1 MGSKWDIEKFTG
13 SNDFGLWKVKTRAI
27 LIQQKCEQALKG
39 VEHMPADL
47 SDTEK
52 TEMDEKALS
61 AIILCLGDKVLREV
75 AKEKTAAAMW
85 TKLDALYMTKSL
97 AHKQLLKQQL
107 YFFRMVENKPVMEQL
122 AEFNKI
128 IDDLAN
134 IDVNLED
141 EDKAFHLLCAF
152 PKSLENLKDALLYGK
167 EGTITLEEVQ
177 AALRTKELT
186 RFRDLKV
193 DDSGEGLN
201 ISRGRSENHGKGK
214 GKKHRSKSR
223 PRGNGDTT
231 KFKCYHCHTPGHFKK
246 DCPQRGGGGNSG
258 GSSAQI
264 AVSEEEGYES
274 AGALTVTSWEP
285 EKSWV
290 MDSGCSYHIC
300 PRKEYF
306 ETLELKEGGVVRLG
320 NNKACKVQ
328 GMGSIR
334 LKMFDDRDFLLKNVR
349 YIPELKRNLIS
360 ISMFD
365 GLGYCTRIERGVMR
379 ISHGALVIA
388 KGSKINGLY
397 ILDGSTVISNA
408 LAVSVETEDITKLWH
423 LRLGHVSERGLVE
436 LAKQGLL
443 GKEKLNKLD
452 FCDNCTLGKQH
463 KVKFGVGVHKSSRPF
478 EYVHSDLWGPA
489 SVSTHGGGSY
499 FLSIID
505 DYSRRVWVHII
516 KNKSDTFEKFKEW
529 HTLIENQTG
538 TKLKVLRTDN
548 GLEFVSEQFNEFCRN
563 KGIKRHRTVAYTPQE
578 NGLAERMNRTL
589 LERVRC
595 MLLGAGLPKSFWGE
609 AVSTAAYLINRC
621 PSTGIDLKTPMEVW
635 SGRPADYSN
644 LKVFGALA
652 YAHVRQDKLDAKA
665 VKCVFIGYPE
675 GVKGYK
681 LWKMEPGGSKF
692 IISRDV
698 TFDETRMG
706 MKCKD
711 LETRPETG
719 VERIQLEVEPPTD
732 EGEEENQTL
741 VPEESGSQ
749 PIVAPDYQLARDR
762 ERRVITPP
770 NRNGYADLICYALNA
785 AEEVQDSEP
794 KNFRE
799 ASESIDSKD
808 WLKAMEEE
816 MLSLEKN
823 QTWELVPLPKNKR
836 VVGSKWVFK
845 RKEGIP
851 GVEAPRYKARLVAKG
866 FTQVEGIDYNEIFS
880 PVVKHC
886 SIRVLMAI
894 VNMYDLELEQ
904 MDVKTAFLHGELEET
919 IYMQQPEGFVEDNSK
934 VCLLKKSLYGLKQSP
949 RQWYRRFDDFLLK
962 TGFVRSNY
970 DSCVYMMKKDEKVI
984 LYLLLYVDDI
994 LIASSDKHEIQQ
1006 LKVKLNGEFEM
1017 KDLGNAKKIL
1027 GMDIVRDRS
1036 KGVLF
1041 LSQHDY
1047 LKKVVERFRMSDSKV
1062 VNTPLGHHSKLSVKQ
1077 CPQSEDEKKKMEGTP
1092 YASGVGSI
1100 MYGMVC
1106 SRPDLSYAISVVSRF
1121 MANPGQVHWQALK
1134 WVLRYL
1140 NGTLK
1145 GGLKYTRTDPGRDA
1159 LEGYVDADYAG
1170 NVDTRKS
1177 LSGFVFTLFGTAVTW
1192 KANQQSV
1199 VALSTTQAEYI
1210 ALVEGVKEAIWLKGM
1225 IGEMGI
1231 SQGCV
1236 KIHCDSQ
1243 SAIHLANHQ
1252 VYHERT
1258 KHIDIRLHFVRDMIE
1273 TKEIMVEKIATEENP
1288 ADMFTK
1294 SLSRVKFKHCLDL
1307 INFIEE

>member
-13 SNDFGLWKVKTRAI
+13 SNDFGLWKVKVRAI
-27 LIQQKCEQALKG
+27 LTQQKCSEALLG
-39 VEHMPADL
+39 IANMPNTFSAA
-47 SDTEK
+47 EK
-52 TEMDEKALS
+52 NEMNDKALS
-61 AIILCLGDKVLREV
+61 AIILCLADNVLREV
-75 AKEKTAAAMW
+75 AKERTAAGMW
-85 TKLDALYMTKSL
+85 SKLDALYMTKSL
-97 AHKQLLKQQL
+97 AHKQCLKERL
-107 YFFRMVENKPVMEQL
+107 FFYRMSENKSVVEQL
-122 AEFNKI
+122 SEFNKI

-141 EDKAFHLLCAF
+141 EDKAFHLLCAL
-152 PKSLENLKDALLYGK
+152 PKSFENLKDALLYGK
-167 EGTITLEEVQ
+167 EGTITLDEVQ
-177 AALRTKELT
+177 STLRTKEMT
-186 RFRDLKV
+186 KMRDLRI

-201 ISRGRSENHGKGK
+201 VARGRSENKSKGK

-223 PRGNGDTT
+223 SKGDGGG
-231 KFKCYHCHTPGHFKK
+231 KLKCYHCHEPGHFKK
-246 DCPQRGGGGNSG
+246 DCPERRGGGI
-258 GSSAQI
+258 SSAQI

-328 GMGSIR
+328 GMGTIR
-334 LKMFDDRDFLLKNVR
+334 LKMYDDRDFLLKNVR

-365 GLGYCTRIERGVMR
+365 NLGYCTRIERGVMR
-379 ISHGALVIA
+379 ISNGALVIA
-388 KGSKINGLY
+388 KGSKMNGLY
-397 ILDGSTVISNA
+397 ILEGSTVISNA
-408 LAVSVETEDITKLWH
+408 LVTSVENADITKLWH

-463 KVKFGVGVHKSSRPF
+463 KVKFGVGVHKSTRPF

-505 DYSRRVWVHII
+505 DYSRRVWVYII

-538 TKLKVLRTDN
+538 SKLKLLRTDN
-548 GLEFVSEQFNEFCRN
+548 GLEFVSEQFNEFCR
-563 KGIKRHRTVAYTPQE
+563 KLGIKRHKTVAYTPQQ

-609 AVSTAAYLINRC
+609 AVNTAAYLINRC

-635 SGRPADYSN
+635 SGKPADYSN
-644 LKVFGALA
+644 FKIFGALA
-652 YAHVRQDKLDAKA
+652 FAHVKQDKLDARA
-665 VKCVFIGYPE
+665 VKCVFIGYLE
-675 GVKGYK
+675 GGKGYK

-711 LETRPETG
+711 LEKRPETG
-719 VERIQLEVEPPTD
+719 VERIQFEVEPSTD
-732 EGEEENQTL
+732 EREKEDETQ
-741 VPEESGSQ
+741 VPDESGSDETT
-749 PIVAPDYQLARDR
+749 VPDYQLARDR
-762 ERRVITPP
+762 ERRVIRPP
-770 NRNGYADLICYALNA
+770 NRLGYADLICYALNA

-799 ASESIDSKD
+799 ASESIDSQD
-808 WLKAMEEE
+808 WLKAMNEE

-823 QTWELVPLPKNKR
+823 QTWKLVPLPKNKR

-851 GVEAPRYKARLVAKG
+851 GAEAPRYKARLVAKG

-919 IYMQQPEGFVEDNSK
+919 IYMQQPEGFVKDNSK

-970 DSCVYMMKKDEKVI
+970 DSCVYMMKRNEKVI

-994 LIASSDKHEIQQ
+994 LMASSDKQEIQQ
-1006 LKVKLNGEFEM
+1006 LKEKLNGEFEM
-1017 KDLGNAKKIL
+1017 KDLGNAKRIL
-1027 GMDIVRDRS
+1027 GMDILRDRS
-1036 KGVLF
+1036 KGELF

-1047 LKKVVERFRMSDSKV
+1047 LKKVVERFRMTDSKV
-1062 VNTPLGHHSKLSVKQ
+1062 VNTPLGHHSKLSIKQ
-1077 CPQSEDEKKKMEGTP
+1077 CPQSEDERKKMESTP

-1140 NGTLK
+1140 NGSLK

-1170 NVDTRKS
+1170 NIDTRKS

-1236 KIHCDSQ
+1236 KIHCDNQ

-1273 TKEIMVEKIATEENP
+1273 TKEIMVEKIASEENP

-1294 SLSRVKFKHCLDL
+1294 SLPRAKFKHCLDL
-1307 INFIEE
+1307 INFVEE

>member
-13 SNDFGLWKVKTRAI
+13 SNDFGLWKVKMKAL
-27 LIQQKCEQALKG
+27 LIHHKCVEALKG
-39 VEHMPADL
+39 IAQMPATL
-47 SDTEK
+47 SDEEK
-52 TEMDEKALS
+52 KDMDEKALS
-61 AIILCLGDKVLREV
+61 SIILCLGDKVLREV
-75 AKEKTAAAMW
+75 AKETSAAAMW
-85 TKLDALYMTKSL
+85 SKLDSLYMTKSL

-107 YFFRMVENKPVMEQL
+107 YFFRMVENKSIGEQL
-122 AEFNKI
+122 SEFNKI
-128 IDDLAN
+128 VDDLAN

-152 PKSLENLKDALLYGK
+152 PKSLENLKDALLFGK
-167 EGTITLEEVQ
+167 EGTITLDEVQ
-177 AALRTKELT
+177 SALRTKELSK
-186 RFRDLKV
+186 FKDLKIE
-193 DDSGEGLN
+193 DSGEGLN
-201 ISRGRSENHGKGK
+201 VARGRSEHKGKGK
-214 GKKHRSKSR
+214 GKKYRSKSR
-223 PRGNGDTT
+223 PKGEGGS
-231 KFKCYHCHTPGHFKK
+231 KFKCYHCHEPGHFKK
-246 DCPQRGGGGNSG
+246 DCPKRNGGG

-264 AVSEEEGYES
+264 ATSDEGYES
-274 AGALTVTSWEP
+274 AGALAVTSWEP

-290 MDSGCSYHIC
+290 MDSGCSYHMC

-306 ETLELKEGGVVRLG
+306 ETLELKEDGVVRLG
-320 NNKACKVQ
+320 NDKACKVQ
-328 GMGSIR
+328 GVGTIR

-365 GLGYCTRIERGVMR
+365 GLGYSTRIERGVMR

-388 KGSKINGLY
+388 KGSKMNGLY
-397 ILDGSTVISNA
+397 ILEGSTVISNA
-408 LAVSVETEDITKLWH
+408 CVTSVENADITKLWH

-548 GLEFVSEQFNEFCRN
+548 GLEFVSEQFNEFCRL
-563 KGIKRHRTVAYTPQE
+563 KGIKRHRTVAYTPQQ

-609 AVSTAAYLINRC
+609 AVNTAAYLINRC
-621 PSTGIDLKTPMEVW
+621 PSTGINLKTPMEVW
-635 SGRPADYSN
+635 SGRPSDYSN
-644 LKVFGALA
+644 LKIFGCLA
-652 YAHVRQDKLDAKA
+652 FAHIKQDKLDARA
-665 VKCVFIGYPE
+665 VKCVFIGYPD

-681 LWKMEPGGSKF
+681 LWMMGPGRSKF

-711 LETRPETG
+711 LEERPETG
-719 VERIQLEVEPPTD
+719 VEEIQFEVEPSTD
-732 EGEEENQTL
+732 EREKEDQTQ
-741 VPEESGSQ
+741 VPEESGSDESTTS
-749 PIVAPDYQLARDR
+749 DYQLARDR
-762 ERRVITPP
+762 ERRVIRPP
-770 NRNGYADLICYALNA
+770 NRLGYADLICYALNA

-799 ASESIDSKD
+799 ALESIDGKD
-808 WLKAMEEE
+808 WLKAMNEE

-823 QTWELVPLPKNKR
+823 QTWKLVPLPKNKR

-845 RKEGIP
+845 KKDGIP

-894 VNMYDLELEQ
+894 VNQYDLELEQ

-919 IYMQQPEGFVEDNSK
+919 IYMQQPEGFVEDKSK

-949 RQWYRRFDDFLLK
+949 RQWYRRFDEFLLK
-962 TGFVRSNY
+962 GGFVRSNY
-970 DSCVYMMKKDEKVI
+970 DSCVYMMKRNEKVI

-994 LIASSDKHEIQQ
+994 LMASSDKHEIQK
-1006 LKVKLNGEFEM
+1006 LKEMLNGEFEM
-1017 KDLGNAKKIL
+1017 KDLGSAKRIL
-1027 GMDIVRDRS
+1027 GMDILRDRS
-1036 KGVLF
+1036 KGELF

-1062 VNTPLGHHSKLSVKQ
+1062 VNTPLGHHSKLSIKQ
-1077 CPQSEDEKKKMEGTP
+1077 CPQSEDERKKMESTP

-1140 NGTLK
+1140 NGSLK
-1145 GGLKYTRTDPGRDA
+1145 GGLKYKKIDPGKDA

-1231 SQGCV
+1231 GQGCV

-1273 TKEIMVEKIATEENP
+1273 SKEIIVEKVASEENP

-1294 SLSRVKFKHCLDL
+1294 SLPRSRFKHCLDL

>member
-1 MGSKWDIEKFTG
+1 
-13 SNDFGLWKVKTRAI
+13 
-27 LIQQKCEQALKG
+27 
-39 VEHMPADL
+39 
-47 SDTEK
+47 
-52 TEMDEKALS
+52 
-61 AIILCLGDKVLREV
+61 
-75 AKEKTAAAMW
+75 
-85 TKLDALYMTKSL
+85 
-97 AHKQLLKQQL
+97 
-107 YFFRMVENKPVMEQL
+107 
-122 AEFNKI
+122 
-128 IDDLAN
+128 
-134 IDVNLED
+134 
-141 EDKAFHLLCAF
+141 
-152 PKSLENLKDALLYGK
+152 
-167 EGTITLEEVQ
+167 
-177 AALRTKELT
+177 
-186 RFRDLKV
+186 
-193 DDSGEGLN
+193 
-201 ISRGRSENHGKGK
+201 
-214 GKKHRSKSR
+214 
-223 PRGNGDTT
+223 
-231 KFKCYHCHTPGHFKK
+231 
-246 DCPQRGGGGNSG
+246 
-258 GSSAQI
+258 
-264 AVSEEEGYES
+264 
-274 AGALTVTSWEP
+274 
-285 EKSWV
+285 
-290 MDSGCSYHIC
+290 
-300 PRKEYF
+300 
-306 ETLELKEGGVVRLG
+306 
-320 NNKACKVQ
+320 
-328 GMGSIR
+328 
-334 LKMFDDRDFLLKNVR
+334 MFDN
-349 YIPELKRNLIS
+349 
-360 ISMFD
+360 
-365 GLGYCTRIERGVMR
+365 LGYCTRIERGVMR
-379 ISHGALVIA
+379 ISNGALVIA
-388 KGSKINGLY
+388 KGSKMNGLY
-397 ILDGSTVISNA
+397 ILEGSTVISNA
-408 LAVSVETEDITKLWH
+408 LVTSVENADITKLWH

-463 KVKFGVGVHKSSRPF
+463 KVKFGVGVHKSTRPF
-478 EYVHSDLWGPA
+478 EYVHSDLWGPT

-505 DYSRRVWVHII
+505 DYSRRVWVYII

-538 TKLKVLRTDN
+538 SKLKLLRTDN
-548 GLEFVSEQFNEFCRN
+548 GLEFVSEQFNEFCR
-563 KGIKRHRTVAYTPQE
+563 KLGIKRHKTVAYTPQQ

-609 AVSTAAYLINRC
+609 AVNTAAYLINRC

-635 SGRPADYSN
+635 SGKPADYSN
-644 LKVFGALA
+644 LKIFGALA
-652 YAHVRQDKLDAKA
+652 FAHVKQDKLDARA

-711 LETRPETG
+711 LEKRPEMG
-719 VERIQLEVEPPTD
+719 VERIQFEVEPSTD
-732 EGEEENQTL
+732 EREKEDETQ
-741 VPEESGSQ
+741 VPDESGSDETT
-749 PIVAPDYQLARDR
+749 VPDYQLARDR
-762 ERRVITPP
+762 ERRVIRPP
-770 NRNGYADLICYALNA
+770 NRLGYDDLICYALNA

-794 KNFRE
+794 KGFRE
-799 ASESIDSKD
+799 ASESIDSQD
-808 WLKAMEEE
+808 WLKAMNEE

-823 QTWELVPLPKNKR
+823 QTWKLVPLPKNKR

-851 GVEAPRYKARLVAKG
+851 GVETPRYKARLVAKG

-919 IYMQQPEGFVEDNSK
+919 IYMQQPEGFVKDNSK

-970 DSCVYMMKKDEKVI
+970 DSCVYMMKRNEKVI

-994 LIASSDKHEIQQ
+994 LMASSDKQEIQQ
-1006 LKVKLNGEFEM
+1006 LKEKLNGEFEM
-1017 KDLGNAKKIL
+1017 KDLGNAKRIL
-1027 GMDIVRDRS
+1027 GMDILRDRS
-1036 KGVLF
+1036 KGELF

-1047 LKKVVERFRMSDSKV
+1047 LKKVVERFRMTDSKV
-1062 VNTPLGHHSKLSVKQ
+1062 VKTPLDHHSKLSIKQ
-1077 CPQSEDEKKKMEGTP
+1077 CPQSKDERKKMESTP

-1140 NGTLK
+1140 NGSLK

-1170 NVDTRKS
+1170 NIDTRKS

-1210 ALVEGVKEAIWLKGM
+1210 ALVEGVKEAIWLKVRG
-1225 IGEMGI
+1225 
-1231 SQGCV
+1231 V
-1236 KIHCDSQ
+1236 
-1243 SAIHLANHQ
+1243 
-1252 VYHERT
+1252 
-1258 KHIDIRLHFVRDMIE
+1258 LHFTPPCYPSFQRALSLLCTIPHSLSFSGELSLPACPLCGGV
-1273 TKEIMVEKIATEENP
+1273 VVVV
-1288 ADMFTK
+1288 ADM
-1294 SLSRVKFKHCLDL
+1294 SLVGSDL
-1307 INFIEE
+1307 GVGVRCSVFGGSFPAGVVVRRGSEGFVLSWCGGGEFCRSGDGGWRSWVAVVVLVFLR

>member
-13 SNDFGLWKVKTRAI
+13 SNDFGLWKVKMKAL
-27 LIQQKCEQALKG
+27 LIHHKCVEALKG
-39 VEHMPADL
+39 IAQMPATL
-47 SDTEK
+47 SDEEK
-52 TEMDEKALS
+52 KDMDEKALS
-61 AIILCLGDKVLREV
+61 SIILCLGDKVLREV
-75 AKEKTAAAMW
+75 AKETSAAAMW
-85 TKLDALYMTKSL
+85 SKLDSLYMTKSL

-107 YFFRMVENKPVMEQL
+107 YFFRMVENKSIGEQL
-122 AEFNKI
+122 SEFNKI
-128 IDDLAN
+128 VDDLAN

-152 PKSLENLKDALLYGK
+152 PKSLENLKDALLFGK
-167 EGTITLEEVQ
+167 EGTITLDEVQ
-177 AALRTKELT
+177 SALRTKELSK
-186 RFRDLKV
+186 FKDLKIE
-193 DDSGEGLN
+193 DSGEGLN
-201 ISRGRSENHGKGK
+201 VARGRSEHKGKGK
-214 GKKHRSKSR
+214 GKKYRSKSR
-223 PRGNGDTT
+223 PKGEGGS
-231 KFKCYHCHTPGHFKK
+231 KFKCYHCHEPGHFKK
-246 DCPQRGGGGNSG
+246 DCPKRNGGG

-264 AVSEEEGYES
+264 ATSDEGYES
-274 AGALTVTSWEP
+274 AGALAVTSWEP

-290 MDSGCSYHIC
+290 MDSGCSYHMC

-306 ETLELKEGGVVRLG
+306 ETLELKEDGVVRLG
-320 NNKACKVQ
+320 NDKACKVQ
-328 GMGSIR
+328 GYS
-334 LKMFDDRDFLLKNVR
+334 
-349 YIPELKRNLIS
+349 
-360 ISMFD
+360 
-365 GLGYCTRIERGVMR
+365 TRIERGVMR

-388 KGSKINGLY
+388 KGSKMNGLY
-397 ILDGSTVISNA
+397 ILEGSTVISNA
-408 LAVSVETEDITKLWH
+408 CVTSVENADITKLWH

-548 GLEFVSEQFNEFCRN
+548 GLEFVSEQFNEFCRL
-563 KGIKRHRTVAYTPQE
+563 KGIKRHRTVAYTPQQ

-609 AVSTAAYLINRC
+609 AVNTAAYLINRC
-621 PSTGIDLKTPMEVW
+621 PLTGIDLKTPMEVW
-635 SGRPADYSN
+635 SGRPCDYSN
-644 LKVFGALA
+644 LKIFGCLA
-652 YAHVRQDKLDAKA
+652 FAHIKQDKLDARA
-665 VKCVFIGYPE
+665 VKCVFIGYPD

-681 LWKMEPGGSKF
+681 LWMMGPGRSKF

-711 LETRPETG
+711 LEERPETG
-719 VERIQLEVEPPTD
+719 VEKIQFEVEPSTD
-732 EGEEENQTL
+732 EREKEDQTQ
-741 VPEESGSQ
+741 VPEESGSDESTTS
-749 PIVAPDYQLARDR
+749 DYQLARDR
-762 ERRVITPP
+762 ERRVIRPP
-770 NRNGYADLICYALNA
+770 NRLGYADLICYALNA

-799 ASESIDSKD
+799 ALESIDGKD
-808 WLKAMEEE
+808 WLKAMNEE

-823 QTWELVPLPKNKR
+823 QTWKLVPLPKNKR

-845 RKEGIP
+845 KKDGIP

-894 VNMYDLELEQ
+894 VNQYDLELEQ

-919 IYMQQPEGFVEDNSK
+919 IYMQQPEGFVEDKSK

-949 RQWYRRFDDFLLK
+949 RQWYRRFDEFLLK
-962 TGFVRSNY
+962 GGFVRSNY
-970 DSCVYMMKKDEKVI
+970 DSCVYMMKRNEKVI

-994 LIASSDKHEIQQ
+994 LMASSDKHEIQK
-1006 LKVKLNGEFEM
+1006 LKEMLNGEFEM
-1017 KDLGNAKKIL
+1017 KDLGSAKRIL
-1027 GMDIVRDRS
+1027 GMDILRDRS
-1036 KGVLF
+1036 KGELF

-1062 VNTPLGHHSKLSVKQ
+1062 VNTPLGHHSKLSIKQ
-1077 CPQSEDEKKKMEGTP
+1077 CPQSEDERKKMESTP

-1140 NGTLK
+1140 NGSLK
-1145 GGLKYTRTDPGRDA
+1145 GGLKYKKIDPGKDA

-1231 SQGCV
+1231 GQGCV

-1273 TKEIMVEKIATEENP
+1273 SKEIIVEKVASEENP

-1294 SLSRVKFKHCLDL
+1294 SLPRSRFKHCLDL

>member
-13 SNDFGLWKVKTRAI
+13 SNDFGLWKVKMKAL
-27 LIQQKCEQALKG
+27 LIHHKCVEALKG
-39 VEHMPADL
+39 IAQMPATL
-47 SDTEK
+47 SDQEK
-52 TEMDEKALS
+52 KDMDEKALS
-61 AIILCLGDKVLREV
+61 SIILCLGDKVLREV
-75 AKEKTAAAMW
+75 AKETSAAAMW
-85 TKLDALYMTKSL
+85 TKLDSLYMTKSL

-107 YFFRMVENKPVMEQL
+107 YFFRMVENKSFGEQL
-122 AEFNKI
+122 SEFNKI
-128 IDDLAN
+128 VDDLAN

-152 PKSLENLKDALLYGK
+152 SKSLENLKDALLFGK
-167 EGTITLEEVQ
+167 EGTITLDEVQ
-177 AALRTKELT
+177 SALRTKELSK
-186 RFRDLKV
+186 FKDLKIE
-193 DDSGEGLN
+193 DSGEGLN
-201 ISRGRSENHGKGK
+201 VARGRSEYKGKGK

-223 PRGNGDTT
+223 PKGEGGS
-231 KFKCYHCHTPGHFKK
+231 KFKCYHCHEPGHFKK
-246 DCPQRGGGGNSG
+246 DCPKRNGGG

-264 AVSEEEGYES
+264 ATSDEGYES
-274 AGALTVTSWEP
+274 AGALAVTSWEP

-290 MDSGCSYHIC
+290 MDSGCSYHMC

-306 ETLELKEGGVVRLG
+306 ETLELKEDGVVRLG
-320 NNKACKVQ
+320 NDKACKVQ
-328 GMGSIR
+328 GVGTIR

-365 GLGYCTRIERGVMR
+365 GLGYSTRIERGVMR

-388 KGSKINGLY
+388 KGSKMNGLY
-397 ILDGSTVISNA
+397 ILEGSTVISNA
-408 LAVSVETEDITKLWH
+408 CVTSVENADITKLWH

-548 GLEFVSEQFNEFCRN
+548 GLEFVSEQFNEFCRL
-563 KGIKRHRTVAYTPQE
+563 KGIKRHRTVTYTPQQ

-609 AVSTAAYLINRC
+609 AVNTAAYLINRC

-635 SGRPADYSN
+635 SGRPCDYSN
-644 LKVFGALA
+644 LKIFGCLA
-652 YAHVRQDKLDAKA
+652 FAHIKQDKLDARA
-665 VKCVFIGYPE
+665 VKCVFIGYPD

-681 LWKMEPGGSKF
+681 LWMMGPGRSKF

-711 LETRPETG
+711 LEERPETE
-719 VERIQLEVEPPTD
+719 VEKIQFEVEPSTD
-732 EGEEENQTL
+732 EREKEDQTQ
-741 VPEESGSQ
+741 VPEESESDE
-749 PIVAPDYQLARDR
+749 PTTSDYQLARDR
-762 ERRVITPP
+762 ERKVIRPP
-770 NRNGYADLICYALNA
+770 NRLGYADLICYALNA

-799 ASESIDSKD
+799 ALESIDGKD
-808 WLKAMEEE
+808 WLKAMNEE

-823 QTWELVPLPKNKR
+823 QTWKLVPLPKNKR

-845 RKEGIP
+845 KKDGIP

-894 VNMYDLELEQ
+894 VNQYDLELEQ

-919 IYMQQPEGFVEDNSK
+919 IYMQQPEGFVEDKSK

-949 RQWYRRFDDFLLK
+949 RQWYRRFDEFLLK
-962 TGFVRSNY
+962 GGFVRSNY
-970 DSCVYMMKKDEKVI
+970 DSCVYMMKRNEKVI

-994 LIASSDKHEIQQ
+994 LMASSDKHEIQR
-1006 LKVKLNGEFEM
+1006 LKEMLNGEFEM
-1017 KDLGNAKKIL
+1017 KDLGSAKRIL
-1027 GMDIVRDRS
+1027 GMDILRDRS
-1036 KGVLF
+1036 KGELF

-1062 VNTPLGHHSKLSVKQ
+1062 VNTPLGL
-1077 CPQSEDEKKKMEGTP
+1077 
-1092 YASGVGSI
+1092 
-1100 MYGMVC
+1100 
-1106 SRPDLSYAISVVSRF
+1106 
-1121 MANPGQVHWQALK
+1121 
-1134 WVLRYL
+1134 
-1140 NGTLK
+1140 
-1145 GGLKYTRTDPGRDA
+1145 
-1159 LEGYVDADYAG
+1159 
-1170 NVDTRKS
+1170 
-1177 LSGFVFTLFGTAVTW
+1177 
-1192 KANQQSV
+1192 
-1199 VALSTTQAEYI
+1199 
-1210 ALVEGVKEAIWLKGM
+1210 
-1225 IGEMGI
+1225 
-1231 SQGCV
+1231 
-1236 KIHCDSQ
+1236 
-1243 SAIHLANHQ
+1243 
-1252 VYHERT
+1252 
-1258 KHIDIRLHFVRDMIE
+1258 
-1273 TKEIMVEKIATEENP
+1273 
-1288 ADMFTK
+1288 
-1294 SLSRVKFKHCLDL
+1294 
-1307 INFIEE
+1307 

>member
-1 MGSKWDIEKFTG
+1 
-13 SNDFGLWKVKTRAI
+13 
-27 LIQQKCEQALKG
+27 
-39 VEHMPADL
+39 
-47 SDTEK
+47 
-52 TEMDEKALS
+52 
-61 AIILCLGDKVLREV
+61 
-75 AKEKTAAAMW
+75 
-85 TKLDALYMTKSL
+85 MTK
-97 AHKQLLKQQL
+97 
-107 YFFRMVENKPVMEQL
+107 M
-122 AEFNKI
+122 
-128 IDDLAN
+128 
-134 IDVNLED
+134 
-141 EDKAFHLLCAF
+141 
-152 PKSLENLKDALLYGK
+152 
-167 EGTITLEEVQ
+167 
-177 AALRTKELT
+177 
-186 RFRDLKV
+186 RDLRI

-201 ISRGRSENHGKGK
+201 VARGRSENKSKGK

-223 PRGNGDTT
+223 SKGDGGG
-231 KFKCYHCHTPGHFKK
+231 KLRCYHCHEPGHFKK
-246 DCPQRGGGGNSG
+246 DCPERRGGGI
-258 GSSAQI
+258 SSAQI

-274 AGALTVTSWEP
+274 AGTLTVTSWEP

-328 GMGSIR
+328 GIGTIR
-334 LKMFDDRDFLLKNVR
+334 LKMYDDRDFLLKNVR

-365 GLGYCTRIERGVMR
+365 NLGYCTRIERGVMR
-379 ISHGALVIA
+379 ISNGALVIA
-388 KGSKINGLY
+388 KGSKMNGLY
-397 ILDGSTVISNA
+397 ILEGSTVISNA
-408 LAVSVETEDITKLWH
+408 LVTSVENADITKLWH
-423 LRLGHVSERGLVE
+423 LRLCHVSERGLVE

-463 KVKFGVGVHKSSRPF
+463 KVKFGVGVHKSTRPF

-489 SVSTHGGGSY
+489 SVSTHG
-499 FLSIID
+499 
-505 DYSRRVWVHII
+505 R
-516 KNKSDTFEKFKEW
+516 
-529 HTLIENQTG
+529 
-538 TKLKVLRTDN
+538 
-548 GLEFVSEQFNEFCRN
+548 EQFNEFCR
-563 KGIKRHRTVAYTPQE
+563 KLGIKRHKTVAYTPQQ
-578 NGLAERMNRTL
+578 NGVAERMNRTL

-609 AVSTAAYLINRC
+609 AVNTATYLINRC

-635 SGRPADYSN
+635 SGKPADYSN
-644 LKVFGALA
+644 LKIFGALA
-652 YAHVRQDKLDAKA
+652 FAHIKQDKLDARA

-681 LWKMEPGGSKF
+681 LWKMKPEGSKF

-711 LETRPETG
+711 LEKRPETG
-719 VERIQLEVEPPTD
+719 VERIQFEVEPSTD
-732 EGEEENQTL
+732 EREKEDKTQ
-741 VPEESGSQ
+741 VPDESGSDETT
-749 PIVAPDYQLARDR
+749 VPDYQLARDR
-762 ERRVITPP
+762 ERRVIRPP
-770 NRNGYADLICYALNA
+770 NRLGYADLICYALNA
-785 AEEVQDSEP
+785 AEE
-794 KNFRE
+794 
-799 ASESIDSKD
+799 
-808 WLKAMEEE
+808 AMNEE

-823 QTWELVPLPKNKR
+823 QTRKLVPLPKNKR
-836 VVGSKWVFK
+836 IVGSKWVFK

-880 PVVKHC
+880 PLVKHC

-904 MDVKTAFLHGELEET
+904 TDVKTAFLHRELEET
-919 IYMQQPEGFVEDNSK
+919 IYMQQPEGFVKDNS
-934 VCLLKKSLYGLKQSP
+934 
-949 RQWYRRFDDFLLK
+949 K

-970 DSCVYMMKKDEKVI
+970 DSCVYMMKRNEKVI

-994 LIASSDKHEIQQ
+994 LMASSDKQEIQQ
-1006 LKVKLNGEFEM
+1006 LKEKLNGEFEM
-1017 KDLGNAKKIL
+1017 KDLGNAKRIL
-1027 GMDIVRDRS
+1027 GMDILRDRS
-1036 KGVLF
+1036 KGELF

-1047 LKKVVERFRMSDSKV
+1047 LKKVVERFRMTDSKI
-1062 VNTPLGHHSKLSVKQ
+1062 VNTPLSHHSKLSIKQ
-1077 CPQSEDEKKKMEGTP
+1077 CPQSEDERKKMESTP

-1140 NGTLK
+1140 NGSLK

-1170 NVDTRKS
+1170 NIDTRKS

-1192 KANQQSV
+1192 KANQQSA

-1243 SAIHLANHQ
+1243 SAIHLENHQ

-1273 TKEIMVEKIATEENP
+1273 TKEIMVEKIASEENP

-1294 SLSRVKFKHCLDL
+1294 SLPRAKFKHCLDL
-1307 INFIEE
+1307 INFVEE

>member
-13 SNDFGLWKVKTRAI
+13 SNDFGLWKVKVRAI
-27 LIQQKCEQALKG
+27 LTQQKCSEALLG
-39 VEHMPADL
+39 IANMPNTFSAA
-47 SDTEK
+47 EK
-52 TEMDEKALS
+52 NEMNDKALS
-61 AIILCLGDKVLREV
+61 AIILCPADNVLREV
-75 AKEKTAAAMW
+75 AKERTAAGMW
-85 TKLDALYMTKSL
+85 SKLDALYMTKSL
-97 AHKQLLKQQL
+97 AHKQCLKERL
-107 YFFRMVENKPVMEQL
+107 FFYRMSENKSVVEQL
-122 AEFNKI
+122 SEFNKI

-141 EDKAFHLLCAF
+141 EDKAFHLLCAL
-152 PKSLENLKDALLYGK
+152 PKSFENLKDALLYGK
-167 EGTITLEEVQ
+167 EGTITLDEVQ
-177 AALRTKELT
+177 SALRTKEMT
-186 RFRDLKV
+186 KMRDLRI

-201 ISRGRSENHGKGK
+201 VTRGRSENKSKGK

-223 PRGNGDTT
+223 SKGDGGG
-231 KFKCYHCHTPGHFKK
+231 KLKCYHCHEPGHFKK
-246 DCPQRGGGGNSG
+246 DCPERRGSG
-258 GSSAQI
+258 SSSAQI
-264 AVSEEEGYES
+264 VVSEEEGYES

-306 ETLELKEGGVVRLG
+306 ETLELKEG
-320 NNKACKVQ
+320 
-328 GMGSIR
+328 
-334 LKMFDDRDFLLKNVR
+334 
-349 YIPELKRNLIS
+349 
-360 ISMFD
+360 
-365 GLGYCTRIERGVMR
+365 
-379 ISHGALVIA
+379 
-388 KGSKINGLY
+388 
-397 ILDGSTVISNA
+397 
-408 LAVSVETEDITKLWH
+408 
-423 LRLGHVSERGLVE
+423 HVSERGLVE

-463 KVKFGVGVHKSSRPF
+463 KVKFGVGVHKSTRPF

-505 DYSRRVWVHII
+505 DYSRRVWVYII

-538 TKLKVLRTDN
+538 SKLKLLRTDN
-548 GLEFVSEQFNEFCRN
+548 GLEFVSEQFNEFCR
-563 KGIKRHRTVAYTPQE
+563 KLGIKRHKTVAYTPQQ

-609 AVSTAAYLINRC
+609 AVNTAAYLINRC

-635 SGRPADYSN
+635 SGKPADYSN
-644 LKVFGALA
+644 LKIFGALA
-652 YAHVRQDKLDAKA
+652 FAHVKQDKLDARA

-711 LETRPETG
+711 LEKRPETG
-719 VERIQLEVEPPTD
+719 VERIQFEVEPSTD
-732 EGEEENQTL
+732 EREKEDETQ
-741 VPEESGSQ
+741 VPDESGSDETT
-749 PIVAPDYQLARDR
+749 VPDYQLARDR
-762 ERRVITPP
+762 ERRVIRPP
-770 NRNGYADLICYALNA
+770 NRLGYADLICYALNA

-799 ASESIDSKD
+799 ASESIDSQD
-808 WLKAMEEE
+808 WLKAMNEE

-823 QTWELVPLPKNKR
+823 QTWKLVPLPKNKR

-866 FTQVEGIDYNEIFS
+866 FTQVERIDYNEIFS

-919 IYMQQPEGFVEDNSK
+919 IYMQQPEGFVKDNSK

-962 TGFVRSNY
+962 AGFVRSNY
-970 DSCVYMMKKDEKVI
+970 DSCVYMMKRNEKVI

-994 LIASSDKHEIQQ
+994 LMASSDKQEIQQ
-1006 LKVKLNGEFEM
+1006 LKEKLNGEFEM
-1017 KDLGNAKKIL
+1017 KDLGNAKRIL
-1027 GMDIVRDRS
+1027 GMDILRDRS
-1036 KGVLF
+1036 KGELF

-1047 LKKVVERFRMSDSKV
+1047 LKKVVERFRMTDSKV
-1062 VNTPLGHHSKLSVKQ
+1062 VNTPLGHHSNLSIKQ
-1077 CPQSEDEKKKMEGTP
+1077 CPQSEDERKKMESTP

-1121 MANPGQVHWQALK
+1121 MENPGQVHWQALK

-1140 NGTLK
+1140 NGSLK
-1145 GGLKYTRTDPGRDA
+1145 GGLKYTRTDPRRDA

-1170 NVDTRKS
+1170 NIDTRKS

-1236 KIHCDSQ
+1236 KIHCDNQ

-1273 TKEIMVEKIATEENP
+1273 TKEIMVEKIASEENP

-1294 SLSRVKFKHCLDL
+1294 SLPRAKFKHCLDL
-1307 INFIEE
+1307 INFVEE

>member
-13 SNDFGLWKVKTRAI
+13 SNDFGLWKVKMRAI
-27 LIQQKCEQALKG
+27 LTQQKCDEALLG
-39 VEHMPADL
+39 EAHMPATL
-47 SDTEK
+47 TPAEK
-52 TEMDEKALS
+52 TEMNNKALS

-75 AKEKTAAAMW
+75 AKEKTAVAMW

-97 AHKQLLKQQL
+97 AHKQCLKERL
-107 YFFRMVENKPVMEQL
+107 FFFRMVENKSVMEQL
-122 AEFNKI
+122 SEFNKI

-152 PKSLENLKDALLYGK
+152 PKSLDNLKDALLYGK
-167 EGTITLEEVQ
+167 EGTITL
-177 AALRTKELT
+177 
-186 RFRDLKV
+186 
-193 DDSGEGLN
+193 
-201 ISRGRSENHGKGK
+201 
-214 GKKHRSKSR
+214 
-223 PRGNGDTT
+223 
-231 KFKCYHCHTPGHFKK
+231 
-246 DCPQRGGGGNSG
+246 
-258 GSSAQI
+258 
-264 AVSEEEGYES
+264 
-274 AGALTVTSWEP
+274 
-285 EKSWV
+285 
-290 MDSGCSYHIC
+290 
-300 PRKEYF
+300 
-306 ETLELKEGGVVRLG
+306 
-320 NNKACKVQ
+320 
-328 GMGSIR
+328 
-334 LKMFDDRDFLLKNVR
+334 
-349 YIPELKRNLIS
+349 
-360 ISMFD
+360 
-365 GLGYCTRIERGVMR
+365 
-379 ISHGALVIA
+379 
-388 KGSKINGLY
+388 
-397 ILDGSTVISNA
+397 
-408 LAVSVETEDITKLWH
+408 
-423 LRLGHVSERGLVE
+423 
-436 LAKQGLL
+436 
-443 GKEKLNKLD
+443 
-452 FCDNCTLGKQH
+452 
-463 KVKFGVGVHKSSRPF
+463 
-478 EYVHSDLWGPA
+478 
-489 SVSTHGGGSY
+489 
-499 FLSIID
+499 
-505 DYSRRVWVHII
+505 
-516 KNKSDTFEKFKEW
+516 
-529 HTLIENQTG
+529 
-538 TKLKVLRTDN
+538 
-548 GLEFVSEQFNEFCRN
+548 
-563 KGIKRHRTVAYTPQE
+563 
-578 NGLAERMNRTL
+578 
-589 LERVRC
+589 
-595 MLLGAGLPKSFWGE
+595 
-609 AVSTAAYLINRC
+609 
-621 PSTGIDLKTPMEVW
+621 
-635 SGRPADYSN
+635 
-644 LKVFGALA
+644 
-652 YAHVRQDKLDAKA
+652 
-665 VKCVFIGYPE
+665 
-675 GVKGYK
+675 
-681 LWKMEPGGSKF
+681 
-692 IISRDV
+692 
-698 TFDETRMG
+698 DE
-706 MKCKD
+706 CKD
-711 LETRPETG
+711 LEKRPETG
-719 VERIQLEVEPPTD
+719 MKRIQFEVEPSID
-732 EGEEENQTL
+732 EREKEDETQ
-741 VPEESGSQ
+741 VPDESGSDETT
-749 PIVAPDYQLARDR
+749 VPDYQLARDR
-762 ERRVITPP
+762 ERRVIKPP
-770 NRNGYADLICYALNA
+770 NRLGYADLICYALNA

-799 ASESIDSKD
+799 ASESIYSKD
-808 WLKAMEEE
+808 WLKAMNEE

-823 QTWELVPLPKNKR
+823 QTWKLVPLPKNKR

-970 DSCVYMMKKDEKVI
+970 DSCVYMMKRNEKVI

-994 LIASSDKHEIQQ
+994 LMASSDKHEIQK
-1006 LKVKLNGEFEM
+1006 LKEKLNGEFEM
-1017 KDLGNAKKIL
+1017 KDLGNAKRIL
-1027 GMDIVRDRS
+1027 GMDILRDRS
-1036 KGVLF
+1036 KGELF

-1047 LKKVVERFRMSDSKV
+1047 LKKVVERFRMTDSKV
-1062 VNTPLGHHSKLSVKQ
+1062 VNTPLGHHSKLSIKQ
-1077 CPQSEDEKKKMEGTP
+1077 CPQSEDERKKMESTP

-1140 NGTLK
+1140 NGSLK

-1170 NVDTRKS
+1170 NIDTRKS

-1273 TKEIMVEKIATEENP
+1273 TKEIMVQKIASEENP

-1294 SLSRVKFKHCLDL
+1294 SLPRAKFKHCLDL
-1307 INFIEE
+1307 INFVEE

>member
-39 VEHMPADL
+39 VEHMPANL
-47 SDTEK
+47 SDAEK

-107 YFFRMVENKPVMEQL
+107 YFFRMVENKSVMEQL

-246 DCPQRGGGGNSG
+246 DCPQRGGGGNG
-258 GSSAQI
+258 GSSSAQI

-274 AGALTVTSWEP
+274 AGALT
-285 EKSWV
+285 
-290 MDSGCSYHIC
+290 
-300 PRKEYF
+300 EYF

-328 GMGSIR
+328 
-334 LKMFDDRDFLLKNVR
+334 
-349 YIPELKRNLIS
+349 
-360 ISMFD
+360 
-365 GLGYCTRIERGVMR
+365 GYCTRIERGVMR

-563 KGIKRHRTVAYTPQE
+563 KGIKRHRTVAYTPQQ

-652 YAHVRQDKLDAKA
+652 YAHVRHDKLDARA

-719 VERIQLEVEPPTD
+719 VERIQLEVEPSTD
-732 EGEEENQTL
+732 EREEEEEETL
-741 VPEESGSQ
+741 EPVESGSQ
-749 PIVAPDYQLARDR
+749 TITAPDYQLARDR

-770 NRNGYADLICYALNA
+770 NRYGYADLICYALNA

-823 QTWELVPLPKNKR
+823 QTWKLVPLPKNKR

-851 GVEAPRYKARLVAKG
+851 GVEAPRYKARLIAKG

-919 IYMQQPEGFVEDNSK
+919 IYMQQPESFVEDNSK

-970 DSCVYMMKKDEKVI
+970 DSCVYMMKKDEKII

-1062 VNTPLGHHSKLSVKQ
+1062 VNTPLGHHSKLSIKQ
-1077 CPQSEDEKKKMEGTP
+1077 CPQSEDEKEKMEGTP

-1106 SRPDLSYAISVVSRF
+1106 SRPDLSYAISV
-1121 MANPGQVHWQALK
+1121 
-1134 WVLRYL
+1134 
-1140 NGTLK
+1140 

-1243 SAIHLANHQ
+1243 SASHLANHQ

-1294 SLSRVKFKHCLDL
+1294 SLPRAKFKHCLDL
-1307 INFIEE
+1307 INFVEE